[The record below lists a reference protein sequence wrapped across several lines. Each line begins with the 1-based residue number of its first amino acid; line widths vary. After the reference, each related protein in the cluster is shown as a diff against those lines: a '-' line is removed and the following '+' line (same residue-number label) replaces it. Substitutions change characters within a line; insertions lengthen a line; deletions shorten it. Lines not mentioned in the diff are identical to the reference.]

1 MGKTW
6 CERVGDGTGEM
17 GWYSISQLLYT
28 SLASGSGRGIKAAQ
42 RRTLVSDPSI
52 SIPKQAVM
60 QKLQLS
66 YALES
71 AFSCS
76 SSTRWCT

>member
-28 SLASGSGRGIKAAQ
+28 SLACGSGRGIKAAQ
-42 RRTLVSDPSI
+42 RRTLVSQTRITVPLKPHGEWMSI
-52 SIPKQAVM
+52 CEPNGGT
-60 QKLQLS
+60 
-66 YALES
+66 
-71 AFSCS
+71 F
-76 SSTRWCT
+76 